1 MARAVSEIEQEI
13 RALPDVEKERLLR
26 ALLEELDGPPD
37 AGAEQAWLDEI
48 QRRSRELDEGV
59 VEAIPAEKV
68 FADLR
73 AKLARRWSCDFFPW
87 PGKNWTPLRPTWR
100 IEYRGS
106 AKNSWMMWSE
116 PARFYVNFLKS
127 ADV

>member
-48 QRRSRELDEGV
+48 QRRSRELDAGL
-59 VEAIPAEKV
+59 VETIPADKV

-73 AKLARRWSCDFFPW
+73 AKLAQRWICDFFP
-87 PGKNWTPLRPTWR
+87 PLGKSSTLRRPIWKT
-100 IEYRGS
+100 
-106 AKNSWMMWSE
+106 
-116 PARFYVNFLKS
+116 V
-127 ADV
+127 

>member
-13 RALPDVEKERLLR
+13 RTLPDAEKERLLR

-37 AGAEQAWLDEI
+37 VDVEQAWLDEV
-48 QRRSRELDEGV
+48 QRRSREWDAGL

-73 AKLARRWSCDFFPW
+73 AKLAQR
-87 PGKNWTPLRPTWR
+87 
-100 IEYRGS
+100 
-106 AKNSWMMWSE
+106 
-116 PARFYVNFLKS
+116 
-127 ADV
+127 